1 MYTLCIV
8 YTLPYSTLLYFWI
21 MSDTLAQENKLHF
34 DDALVVLLYFVS
46 ATFAW

>member
-8 YTLPYSTLLYFWI
+8 YTLPYSTLLVWI
-21 MSDTLAQENKLHF
+21 ASFTLAQENKLHF

-46 ATFAW
+46 ATFADS